1 MNLQRY
7 RCQAWRVS
15 SLAMYIYIYTYHIY
29 IYIYIYIYMRVYI
42 HIYIYTYIRILYHIL
57 RASRAGLGPRGW
69 AWDHK
74 PTLFASDGKL

>member
-15 SLAMYIYIYTYHIY
+15 SLAMYIYIYIIY
-29 IYIYIYIYMRVYI
+29 IYACVYTYIF
-42 HIYIYTYIRILYHIL
+42 TYIRIWYHIL